1 MKRYVVTMIIDTDAG
16 YPSTWDWGDLIAG
29 GGEHNVSHV
38 MSHRIY
44 PLPISSQDRER
55 YDIPHVDE
63 IQQAFVE
70 TDEEYGRRVSAIL
83 EQQAWLESEA
93 EFDRRDEVYPDEEK
107 EG

>member
-1 MKRYVVTMIIDTDAG
+1 MKRYVVTMIIDTEDG
-16 YPSTWDWGDLIAG
+16 RPSNWDWGDLL
-29 GGEHNVSHV
+29 EHNVSHVSHV

-44 PLPISSQDRER
+44 PLPVSSQDRER

-83 EQQAWLESEA
+83 EQQAFEESER
-93 EFDRRDEVYPDEEK
+93 EFDMRDEVYPDDEDS
-107 EG
+107 

>member
-1 MKRYVVTMIIDTDAG
+1 MKKYIVTMIIDTDDG
-16 YPSTWDWGDLIAG
+16 YPSNWDWGDLLDG
-29 GGEHNVSHV
+29 GGKHNVSHV

-44 PLPISSQDRER
+44 PFPVSSQDRER

-83 EQQAWLESEA
+83 EEEA
-93 EFDRRDEVYPDEEK
+93 EREYEMRDEVYPDDNI
-107 EG
+107 